1 MSTEQTPV
9 KDSLTTESTT
19 FDRELAKIG
28 KVVLLQYTVESGNG
42 PYTQSNLAIVRE
54 TNDANKFSA
63 LIVDD
68 EDIDGPLAGYAY
80 LNPPHDE
87 DFTIVRMATPKEC
100 EAAGVEY
107 IEPPIRWMP
116 IETMPERTTV
126 LMSDGVN
133 IDMRR
138 AYKEC
143 AIQEGY
149 THWQP
154 LPKPPKDE

>member
-87 DFTIVRMATPKEC
+87 DFTIVRMATPKES

-107 IEPPIRWMP
+107 IERPVSAEELAELRKDSERLYFILARCEVVFNGAGF
-116 IETMPERTTV
+116 ETLSQLDAAMKGGE
-126 LMSDGVN
+126 
-133 IDMRR
+133 
-138 AYKEC
+138 
-143 AIQEGY
+143 
-149 THWQP
+149 
-154 LPKPPKDE
+154 